1 MKTSYDSQADVLYI
15 AIAEGEIEES
25 DEIAEGVIID
35 LDTEGNPL
43 GLEILD
49 ASKLMGSR
57 RKIETLLKAGEDK
70 LKELVALTLTKRF
83 DQQEILYLIE
93 ELKKAKT
100 G

>member
-15 AIAEGEIEES
+15 VIAEGEIEES

-35 LDTEGNPL
+35 LDVEGNPL

-49 ASKLMGSR
+49 ASKLMGGQ

-70 LKELVALTLTKRF
+70 LKEFVALTLAKRF